1 MALCYSATKDTYNK
15 ELDGSY
21 FESEEFAS
29 YCMNGIKQE
38 ISNLIYTDGVG
49 YRDEASSVRI
59 YHTGTYNY
67 FRYLKNCK
75 FLIIYNPTN
84 KVYTNVNNLSGL
96 EEILDYV
103 KKQEGK
109 KITIS
114 DGRIEADSE
123 IVKANWEEY
132 KGIFSGSYYYTGGKY
147 YTEVNDV
154 RKYKVAT
161 EGIDLENV
169 EDNISYNDYQE
180 KGIVDVTTTE
190 YRIEDFEIYMTYEE
204 EFLANKY
211 STNVINMMKGIE
223 PFENAI
229 FISVPI
235 CGVLIAVIGCYLIIA
250 IGYKKGKEGI
260 DLNDI
265 DKIPLEIIFGVL
277 AIIVSLVLMVGI
289 NIDNLIFD
297 YYKLYISGIV
307 TVYLVI
313 CILAEISITTFI
325 KRIKSKT
332 LIKNTLTWRLWQIC
346 KKLFDKMKEVGAN
359 LAKSTGTTW
368 KVIGAVIAYVILMT
382 MLISML
388 SDFGIFL
395 DICITSYIVYKFIQR
410 VNNFKKIEDRL
421 KDIYEGNNEEK
432 LYEEEFSAIF
442 QDMVRY
448 INDISNGFENAVEEG
463 IKSERLKTEL
473 ITNVSHDIK
482 TPLTSIINYVDLIK
496 REDIKNEKVRE
507 YIEILEA
514 KSHRLKRLTEDL
526 VEASKVSSGNV
537 KLNLE
542 RLNLVQLINQATGE
556 FEDKFNERKLDLIIN
571 SPKEDIFIEADSRYM
586 YRIIENV
593 FSNISKYALEASR
606 VYIDVINFENKVKV
620 EIKNISEDKLN
631 ISEEELMQRFVR
643 GDKSRTTEGSGLR
656 FIDFEKFS

>member
-1 MALCYSATKDTYNK
+1 MKDTYNK
-15 ELDGSY
+15 ELDGTY

-29 YCMNGIKQE
+29 YFMNGIKQE
-38 ISNLIYTDGVG
+38 LSGLIYTDGEG
-49 YRDEASSVRI
+49 YRDEASAARI
-59 YHTGTYNY
+59 YHTGSYNY

-75 FLIIYNPTN
+75 FLMLYKPTN
-84 KVYTNVNNLSGL
+84 KVYTNVNNLSSYG
-96 EEILDYV
+96 EILESIL
-103 KKQEGK
+103 KQEGK
-109 KITIS
+109 KVSII
-114 DGRIEADSE
+114 DGRIYADSE
-123 IVKANWEEY
+123 ILTSSFEDY
-132 KGIFSGSYYYTGGKY
+132 KDIFSGSYYYTGGKY
-147 YTEVNDV
+147 YNEANDI
-154 RKYKVAT
+154 RKYKLKTEGLELESAEDSEIYDTYQGESVVEITAT
-161 EGIDLENV
+161 EY
-169 EDNISYNDYQE
+169 S
-180 KGIVDVTTTE
+180 
-190 YRIEDFEIYMTYEE
+190 IEDFEIYVRYEE
-204 EFLANKY
+204 EFLAGKY
-211 STNVINMMKGIE
+211 SMNVINMLKSIE

-235 CGVLIAVIGCYLIIA
+235 CGCLIALCIAYLIIS

-265 DKIPLEIIFGVL
+265 DKIPLEIILTVL
-277 AIIVSLVLMVGI
+277 AIIVSLVLLVGV
-289 NIDNLIFD
+289 NIDSLAFD
-297 YYKLYISGIV
+297 YYKLYVSGIV
-307 TVYLVI
+307 TVYLVM
-313 CILAEISITTFI
+313 CILAEITATTII

-332 LIKNTLTWRLWQIC
+332 LIKNTLTWHLWQVC
-346 KKLFDKMKEVGAN
+346 KKWFKKLREVEIIFV
-359 LAKSTGTTW
+359 KSGRIAW
-368 KVIGAVIAYVILMT
+368 RIIAAVIIYVILMA
-382 MLISML
+382 MLISVFY
-388 SDFGIFL
+388 DFGIFL
-395 DICITSYIVYKFIQR
+395 DVCITSYIVYKFIQN
-410 VNNFKKIEDRL
+410 VNSFRKIENRL
-421 KDIYEGNNEEK
+421 KDIYEGKNDER
-432 LYEEEFSAIF
+432 LDEEEFEAIF
-442 QDMVRY
+442 KDMVRY

-496 REDIKNEKVRE
+496 REDIKNEKVKE

-542 RLNLVQLINQATGE
+542 KLNLVQLINQATGE
-556 FEDKFNERKLDLIIN
+556 FEDKFNERKLDVIIN
-571 SPKEDIFIEADSRYM
+571 SPKEEIFIEADSRYM

-620 EIKNISEDKLN
+620 EIKNISEEKLN

-656 FIDFEKFS
+656 TINF

>member
-1 MALCYSATKDTYNK
+1 MKDTYNR
-15 ELDGSY
+15 ELDGTY
-21 FESEEFAS
+21 FESDEFAS
-29 YCMNGIKQE
+29 YFMNGIKQE
-38 ISNLIYTDGVG
+38 LSELIYTDGEG
-49 YRDEASSVRI
+49 YIDKTNSVRI

-75 FLIIYNPTN
+75 FIMLYKPTN
-84 KVYTNVNNLSGL
+84 KVYTNVNNLSNYD
-96 EEILDYV
+96 EILDYIL
-103 KKQEGK
+103 KQEGK
-109 KITIS
+109 KVTITE
-114 DGRIEADSE
+114 GRIDTESE
-123 IVKANWEEY
+123 VLALNWEEY
-132 KGIFSGSYYYTGGKY
+132 KGIFSGEYYYTGGKY
-147 YTEVNDV
+147 YSKANEA
-154 RKYKVAT
+154 RKYKIAT
-161 EGIDLENV
+161 EAIDLENA
-169 EDNISYNDYQE
+169 EDEAY
-180 KGIVDVTTTE
+180 GVDSSNNNSFEGSSVVDITTTE
-190 YRIEDFEIYMTYEE
+190 FNIEDFEIYMTYEE
-204 EFLANKY
+204 AFLANKY
-211 STNVINMMKGIE
+211 NTNVINMMKGLE

-235 CGVLIAVIGCYLIIA
+235 CGCLIALCIAYLIIS

-265 DKIPLEIIFGVL
+265 DKIPLEIILAVL
-277 AIIVSLVLMVGI
+277 LVIVSVVLLVGV
-289 NIDNLIFD
+289 NIDSLAFD
-297 YYKLYISGIV
+297 YYKLYVSGMV
-307 TVYLVI
+307 TAYFVL
-313 CILAEISITTFI
+313 CILAELTANTII

-332 LIKNTLTWRLWQIC
+332 LIKNTLTWHLWQIC
-346 KKLFDKMKEVGAN
+346 KKIFNKMKKVGAEF
-359 LAKSTGTTW
+359 AKSGGLTW
-368 KVIGAVIAYVILMT
+368 KIIAVVIAYV
-382 MLISML
+382 MLIAILIGMF

-395 DICITSYIVYKFIQR
+395 DICITGYIVYKFIQN
-410 VNNFKKIEDRL
+410 VNSFRKIENRL
-421 KDIYEGNNEEK
+421 KDIYEGNNDERLEEK
-432 LYEEEFSAIF
+432 EFQEVF
-442 QDMVRY
+442 KDMVRY

-496 REDIKNEKVRE
+496 REDIKNEKIKE

-542 RLNLVQLINQATGE
+542 KLNLVQLINQATGE

-593 FSNISKYALEASR
+593 FSNISKYALEGSR
-606 VYIDVINFENKVKV
+606 VYIDVINFESKVKV
-620 EIKNISEDKLN
+620 EIKNISEEKLN

-656 FIDFEKFS
+656 LVNFEKFS